1 MAKWDRQAA
10 EDALTQRLAE
20 ILKAHPDVLKKSRE
34 KPLQELKFDSLI
46 GVEIITSVAEE
57 FGVELSP
64 DIFVD
69 DNQKKFISMAG
80 ILELLQ
86 NQIEKGVEK

>member
-1 MAKWDRQAA
+1 
-10 EDALTQRLAE
+10 
-20 ILKAHPDVLKKSRE
+20 
-34 KPLQELKFDSLI
+34 
-46 GVEIITSVAEE
+46 VEIITSVAEE